1 MGIFENSFL
10 AVYCSPHEIFAS
22 AHPGLGKRFQS
33 AKYSRGR
40 FDMSC
45 KPCGIAKI
53 GEKPKDNRT
62 IWDFGGDRL
71 LKHHHI
77 TDHDKEKV
85 S

>member
-1 MGIFENSFL
+1 MQN
-10 AVYCSPHEIFAS
+10 
-22 AHPGLGKRFQS
+22 
-33 AKYSRGR
+33 SRGR

>member
-62 IWDFGGDRL
+62 IWDFGRSLDYGNT
-71 LKHHHI
+71 
-77 TDHDKEKV
+77 TDHGREKV
-85 S
+85 G